1 MQFDLPFSRLAREQ
15 GRLAGNIIPARRVRR
30 SLCACLALLYGSMT
44 AVIPVPALGVTP
56 VADAPAV
63 SNVAFTPTAGNLV
76 DVRFSNPSRA
86 PWGASAMSSPT
97 ADSQSGMRA
106 GEIAST
112 LRKALA
118 RADLPG
124 DLLQQITRLLR
135 GNVDMSA
142 RGVAGDYFR
151 VAYEPVAEACCEQAI
166 RLTAIEVQFQGK
178 RYAGVWFATN
188 ERPQGDYYRFDGT
201 LMAGLRFT
209 LPVQATRI
217 SSDFGERTHPVTGV
231 HHGHSGVDLAAPIG
245 RAVRASEAGVVA
257 HIGNERRGYG
267 KYVVIRHADGH
278 TSYYA
283 HLSKIEP
290 KLRVGMSVDR
300 AQRVGAVGRTGT
312 ATGPHLHFEVR
323 RADRPIDPL
332 ALIHKASTQAL
343 RGDQLAAFQ
352 RVATLAMTRL
362 AGAGPASGV
371 ATSAAQSNV
380 C

>member
-1 MQFDLPFSRLAREQ
+1 MQFDLPSRLAREQ
-15 GRLAGNIIPARRVRR
+15 GRPAGNVVPARRFRR

-63 SNVAFTPTAGNLV
+63 SNVAFTLPAGNLV
-76 DVRFSNPSRA
+76 DVRFSNPSHA
-86 PWGASAMSSPT
+86 PWGASAVPSPT
-97 ADSQSGMRA
+97 ADSQSGVRA

-112 LRKALA
+112 FRKALA

-135 GNVDMSA
+135 GSVDMSA

-151 VAYEPVAEACCEQAI
+151 VAYEPVAEVCCEQAI

-178 RYAGVWFATN
+178 RYASVWFATN

-209 LPVQATRI
+209 LPVQPTRI

-267 KYVVIRHADGH
+267 KYVVIRHSDGH

-290 KLRVGMSVDR
+290 KLRVGVSVER

-323 RADRPIDPL
+323 RDDRPIDPL
-332 ALIHKASTQAL
+332 ALIRKASTQAL

-352 RVATLAMTRL
+352 RVATLAMMRL
-362 AGAGPASGV
+362 AGAGPASVV
-371 ATSAAQSNV
+371 ATSATQSNV
-380 C
+380 G